1 MDPNLLRVT
10 QRVVD
15 PDGADFLNTGDEI
28 HKILQHFTEYQKLVT
43 TGQVT
48 LVHQISYMDE
58 TARRL
63 SRLLCHLRA
72 LERSQDDYEG
82 PSGDFGEWYG
92 QGW

>member
-15 PDGADFLNTGDEI
+15 PDGADTSQSILNTGDEI

-63 SRLLCHLRA
+63 SLLLRHIRA
-72 LERSQDDYEG
+72 LETDGPPRDD
-82 PSGDFGEWYG
+82 DGEWYG